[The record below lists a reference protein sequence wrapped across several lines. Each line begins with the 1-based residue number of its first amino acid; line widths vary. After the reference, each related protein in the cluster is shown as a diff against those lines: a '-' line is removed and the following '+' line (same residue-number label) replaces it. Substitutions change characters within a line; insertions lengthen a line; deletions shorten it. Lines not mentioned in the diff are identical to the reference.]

1 MRALKLTFALAG
13 LLALLRYVPVY
24 YHTSEFNDFV
34 KQETQRTRLKGQ
46 LKSALL
52 NKAKEYSLPV
62 QEDDIDITITGAVLR
77 VAVDYRVP
85 IDLLVYSPKL
95 KFRAIGAGFL
105 RQ

>member
-1 MRALKLTFALAG
+1 MRAVKLTFVLAG

-34 KQETQRTRLKGQ
+34 KQEAERTQLKGQ

-52 NKAKEYSLPV
+52 NKAQEYSLPV
-62 QEDDIDITITGAVLR
+62 KDDDISITTTGAVFR

-85 IDLLVYSPKL
+85 IDLFVYSPRL
-95 KFRAIGAGFL
+95 TFHTIGAGLL
-105 RQ
+105 RE